1 MRKKRR
7 RLLRLGEVTF
17 FLAGIIA
24 LAFFGAASL
33 HSRLFQ
39 LETEREFEEMSTS
52 GNDTAV
58 FKPNQWR
65 EDARLP
71 IGRLEIPTVG
81 LKVMVLQGTDPW
93 TLNCAVGHIAGTAF
107 PGEPGNVGLAGHRD
121 SFFRSLKD
129 VALNAQIILRT
140 PMNTYYYK
148 VENISIVTPNDTR
161 VLMGA
166 GHPNL
171 TLVTC
176 YPFYFIGKAPQ
187 RFIVN
192 ARLIAVS

>member
-1 MRKKRR
+1 MRRRRR
-7 RLLRLGEVTF
+7 RLLRLGELTF
-17 FLAGIIA
+17 LLAGISA

-33 HSRLFQ
+33 HSTIFQ
-39 LETEREFEEMSTS
+39 LEAEKQFEKLSR
-52 GNDTAV
+52 NDTAP
-58 FKPNQWR
+58 FGPHQWR
-65 EDARLP
+65 EDPSVP
-71 IGRLEIPTVG
+71 IGRLEIPAIG
-81 LKVMVLQGTDPW
+81 LKVMVLQGTDAW
-93 TLNCAVGHIAGTAF
+93 TLNCAVGHISGTAF